1 MRGNRRSF
9 GSLTVCYRTLDE
21 AVSDQHYRLRVSS
34 DLLTL
39 VPTSRLDTHRL

>member
-9 GSLTVCYRTLDE
+9 GSLTVCYQTLDE
-21 AVSDQHYRLRVSS
+21 AVSDQQNHLRVAS

-39 VPTSRLDTHRL
+39 VPTSRTDTLRL